1 MNSVVSPMMIPAI
14 TDSTG
19 NPGIPPPVTLE
30 VVVVSKVPVVEVR
43 ETKVDTVETVTR
55 LVDVVTVETTVD
67 VTVVIGTAPKPPKR
81 SIVES
86 GLPIVVGG
94 EPTIQP
100 LLGEIIY
107 TEFKDGGIV
116 ELPRPI
122 RDGDR
127 VT

>member
-1 MNSVVSPMMIPAI
+1 MIPAI

-30 VVVVSKVPVVEVR
+30 VVVVSKVLVVEVR
-43 ETKVDTVETVTR
+43 EAKVDTVETVTR

-86 GLPIVVGG
+86 GIPILASVGG

-100 LLGEIIY
+100 LLGDIIY

-116 ELPRPI
+116 EPPRPI
-122 RDGDR
+122 SDGDS